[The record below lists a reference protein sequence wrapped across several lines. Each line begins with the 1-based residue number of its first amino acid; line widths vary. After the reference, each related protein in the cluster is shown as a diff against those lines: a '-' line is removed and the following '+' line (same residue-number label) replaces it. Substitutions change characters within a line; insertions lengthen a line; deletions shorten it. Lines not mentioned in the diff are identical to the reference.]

1 VGFRKPALKK
11 MLFVEHGVL
20 LLAGLLCGVTAALWA
35 VFPSIVTRGGA
46 FPYVQIGLII
56 LAIIIS
62 GGLWI
67 RFATTRIFKTNFMD
81 SLRNE

>member
-1 VGFRKPALKK
+1 
-11 MLFVEHGVL
+11 L
-20 LLAGLLCGVTAALWA
+20 LLAGLLCGAVPALLA

-56 LAIIIS
+56 LAILIS

-67 RFATTRIFKTNFMD
+67 RFAAARILKIDFLD
-81 SLRNE
+81 SLKNE